1 MKYSELVQFK
11 PIVTVIE
18 LKSADNT
25 DKARKLVQD
34 YVMSNDMAEM
44 VNVKILSQ
52 LSLENVVD
60 NKGVLLV
67 GNYGTGK
74 SHLMSVISSIAQNEK
89 LLPEARN
96 AKFREEI
103 GALAGRF
110 EVLRIEIGSTTK
122 SLRAIITEEI
132 EKDLTKRGI
141 SFQFPDVSKIT
152 NNKDALNDMM
162 EAFSSKYEDKGYL
175 IVVDELLDYLKSRK
189 DNELM
194 QDINFMREIGEF
206 IKNSRFRFMSGIQEA
221 LFNNPTFHNVSN
233 TLLKMKDRYEQALIQ
248 SQDIAYVA
256 KECVLHKTSEQKAMV
271 REHLMPF
278 CKFYSGM
285 AERIDEYVDLFPIHP
300 AYIDTFQQMVIVEKR
315 EVLKT
320 ISQTIAGM
328 IDQDVPQKEPGIVS
342 YDSYWKRI
350 KEDPAKRVDPSV
362 AEVLRKSSVLEDII
376 QRSFTRPAYKPMA
389 MKIIAALSVHRLTT
403 VTLDAELGLTAQNL
417 KDDLCIYTEMPVKEA
432 EFLQST
438 VETVLREIIK
448 TVSGQFIEYNKENE
462 QYYLDLKKDVDYDQK
477 IEDRAGSLSDDRLDQ
492 YFYQLMWDCLDWHP
506 QEYTTGHKIY
516 QYNINWLDKNYFR
529 RGYLFMGT
537 SAERPTAQPP
547 EDFYAYFLPPFSKS
561 VVETEQKEDE
571 VYFRLQ
577 PDEAFIKMLHTYAGA
592 CECEVTSPQGETKN
606 AYAQRAK
613 AEARKI
619 LHWME
624 EHKTMAFKVSYCAQ
638 EKIMLEYLKG
648 SRMDTL
654 TIKQAIDQCVSKA
667 LSGYF
672 HNRYPE
678 FPKFKM
684 PITMDNRATVRS
696 AAIKAMMG
704 KKDRL
709 GTETLEALG
718 LWREDKISVD
728 SSPYAVF
735 YRKKLKVL
743 PDGNVLNYDDV
754 MQESENHES
763 LDKRYKLPADIMSI
777 ILSALVYSGDCVLV
791 SAANMKYDA
800 TNAGD
805 LADRVNPSD
814 IYEFKRLEKPKAAPI
829 MKLRK
834 LFNVLGLNDALIA
847 NEENWDNALGELMRA
862 SSTVAKTAFH
872 EDTFLNRNPEL
883 WGDSILP
890 STQIDILKKQI
901 QPAKKLD
908 DDIRS
913 RFSSLAKLKN
923 FDYTDEQLVDVSKAI
938 ALEEILKRTEQLYVH
953 IQPVMSYMASAS
965 VRVSD
970 ETLCQKFAAGKEEW
984 MRIRG
989 TLLGD
994 TFDEDDIDDLLDTL
1008 EGLKKEYID
1017 YYLGQHS
1024 QCRIGIS
1031 DNKKRQQILDSDM
1044 VHRLGILSQLN
1055 DIVTTGKYND
1065 LLNNQ
1070 LKNLRV
1076 CYECTVEDMQ
1086 KNPECPHCGFN
1097 PMSHDAMV
1105 NGKVTAIEEQLQQ
1118 MLDDWKESIL
1128 QSVNEP
1134 ILVAKKKQMGTEL
1147 QKCLDQFI
1155 QTKEWPTD
1163 LQQLCKAIK
1172 ELFADYECVALSE
1185 IAFMEKILS
1194 WGTLSPDA
1202 FKKKINDYID
1212 SLMGGKDKNQI
1223 RLAFTEEREKK

>member
-89 LLPEARN
+89 LLSEARN

-103 GALAGRF
+103 GTIAGRF

-132 EKDLTKRGI
+132 EKDLNKRGI

-328 IDQDVPQKEPGIVS
+328 IEHDVPPKEPGIVS

-403 VTLDAELGLTAQNL
+403 VTLDAKLGLTAQNL
-417 KDDLCIYTEMPVKEA
+417 KDDLCIYTDMPVQEA

-561 VVETEQKEDE
+561 VVESEQKEDE

-577 PDEAFIKMLHTYAGA
+577 PDDAFVKMIHTYAGA

-613 AEARKI
+613 VEARKI

-624 EHKTMAFKVSYCAQ
+624 
-638 EKIMLEYLKG
+638 
-648 SRMDTL
+648 
-654 TIKQAIDQCVSKA
+654 
-667 LSGYF
+667 
-672 HNRYPE
+672 
-678 FPKFKM
+678 
-684 PITMDNRATVRS
+684 
-696 AAIKAMMG
+696 G
-704 KKDRL
+704 KR
-709 GTETLEALG
+709 
-718 LWREDKISVD
+718 
-728 SSPYAVF
+728 
-735 YRKKLKVL
+735 
-743 PDGNVLNYDDV
+743 
-754 MQESENHES
+754 
-763 LDKRYKLPADIMSI
+763 
-777 ILSALVYSGDCVLV
+777 
-791 SAANMKYDA
+791 
-800 TNAGD
+800 
-805 LADRVNPSD
+805 
-814 IYEFKRLEKPKAAPI
+814 
-829 MKLRK
+829 
-834 LFNVLGLNDALIA
+834 
-847 NEENWDNALGELMRA
+847 
-862 SSTVAKTAFH
+862 
-872 EDTFLNRNPEL
+872 
-883 WGDSILP
+883 
-890 STQIDILKKQI
+890 
-901 QPAKKLD
+901 
-908 DDIRS
+908 
-913 RFSSLAKLKN
+913 
-923 FDYTDEQLVDVSKAI
+923 
-938 ALEEILKRTEQLYVH
+938 
-953 IQPVMSYMASAS
+953 
-965 VRVSD
+965 
-970 ETLCQKFAAGKEEW
+970 
-984 MRIRG
+984 
-989 TLLGD
+989 
-994 TFDEDDIDDLLDTL
+994 
-1008 EGLKKEYID
+1008 
-1017 YYLGQHS
+1017 
-1024 QCRIGIS
+1024 
-1031 DNKKRQQILDSDM
+1031 
-1044 VHRLGILSQLN
+1044 
-1055 DIVTTGKYND
+1055 
-1065 LLNNQ
+1065 
-1070 LKNLRV
+1070 
-1076 CYECTVEDMQ
+1076 
-1086 KNPECPHCGFN
+1086 
-1097 PMSHDAMV
+1097 
-1105 NGKVTAIEEQLQQ
+1105 
-1118 MLDDWKESIL
+1118 
-1128 QSVNEP
+1128 
-1134 ILVAKKKQMGTEL
+1134 
-1147 QKCLDQFI
+1147 
-1155 QTKEWPTD
+1155 
-1163 LQQLCKAIK
+1163 
-1172 ELFADYECVALSE
+1172 
-1185 IAFMEKILS
+1185 
-1194 WGTLSPDA
+1194 
-1202 FKKKINDYID
+1202 
-1212 SLMGGKDKNQI
+1212 
-1223 RLAFTEEREKK
+1223 